1 MRVVKTEVRD
11 METGELIH
19 TRETYG
25 TNNGNH
31 WVIMYRSASDF
42 MARHCVSAV
51 TFRVFNLLVS
61 LQENFEDRGVF
72 CTRKWL
78 QDTLNISRKS
88 VYNAL
93 TWLIEKN
100 ILIVANTA
108 GVTEF
113 YFNPSFVTIGRDKAR
128 RMNRW
133 RELRKAFVDDKI
145 YEEYG
150 YTSPPISIDVEDV
163 SPDDA
168 DRRVVEIETIEKP
181 ATASK

>member
-11 METGELIH
+11 LETGELIH

-61 LQENFEDRGVF
+61 LQENYEDKGVL

-113 YFNPSFVTIGRDKAR
+113 FFNPSFVTIGRDKAR

-133 RELRKAFVDDKI
+133 RELRKAFVDDKV

-150 YTSPPISIDVEDV
+150 YDSSPITVDSEDV
-163 SPDDA
+163 DGEESPQGI
-168 DRRVVEIETIEKP
+168 EICASEKP
-181 ATASK
+181 AIASK